1 MQVFAERDLRFGA
14 FLGDPKSPLCC
25 ASNHNLP
32 YFGLINIVLISKSIK
47 TIQFERYPELP
58 NQSVAA
64 SVSEFPVLRPS
75 AAKPPMLM
83 ERTQPVLDKLS
94 RALGEPIITY
104 WNSNKGSI
112 CQNDVAGLYALLR
125 KLGSIERLTLFV
137 KSDGGSG
144 QASLRMVNLLRR
156 YVKHLTVLAPLEC
169 QSAATMLALGADRI
183 LMGPLAHLS
192 AVDTSLTHD
201 LSPIDRDN
209 DRVSV
214 SNDEL
219 LRVIRLWTE
228 QAKDSTTNPYE
239 SLFPYVH
246 PLVIGA
252 VDRSSAL
259 STRICEEILSYHM
272 DDKERAREISNN
284 LNAGYPSHNYPI
296 TLREARRIGLN
307 VEAMDDS
314 INALLF
320 ELNEIYSEMGE
331 SATTDYDEKNS
342 HDNSIIKVMEASG
355 TLIYYQLDK
364 DWHYRSEERRWVA
377 LNEKS
382 QWRKAELVKGKV
394 NISQL
399 HVR

>member
-1 MQVFAERDLRFGA
+1 MS
-14 FLGDPKSPLCC
+14 KSPT
-25 ASNHNLP
+25 AESP
-32 YFGLINIVLISKSIK
+32 A
-47 TIQFERYPELP
+47 RRPEP
-58 NQSVAA
+58 
-64 SVSEFPVLRPS
+64 
-75 AAKPPMLM
+75 AKPPVLM
-83 ERTQPVLDKLS
+83 ERTQPVIKRLS
-94 RALGEPIITY
+94 TAMGEPVFTY
-104 WNSNKGSI
+104 WNSTKGAI
-112 CQNDVAGLYALLR
+112 CQNDVAGLYALIR
-125 KLGSIERLTLFV
+125 STGKLERLSLFM

-144 QASLRMVNLLRR
+144 QAALRMVNLLRR

-228 QAKDSTTNPYE
+228 QAKDSTANPYE
-239 SLFPYVH
+239 ALFPYVH

-272 DDKERAREISNN
+272 EDLDRAREISNI
-284 LNAGYPSHNYPI
+284 LNSGYPSHNYPI
-296 TLREARRIGLN
+296 TLREAKRIGLN
-307 VEAMDDS
+307 VEPMDDDV
-314 INALLF
+314 NALLF
-320 ELNEIYSEMGE
+320 ELNEIYSEMGQ
-331 SATTDYDEKNS
+331 SATTDYDERNS
-342 HDNSIIKVMEASG
+342 HDNSILNVLESSG
-355 TLIYYQLDK
+355 VLIYFQLDK

-377 LNEKS
+377 LNDKS
-382 QWRKAELVKGKV
+382 SWRKAEIVKGKV
-394 NISQL
+394 AISQL

>member
-1 MQVFAERDLRFGA
+1 MNASQPESTLRM
-14 FLGDPKSPLCC
+14 PKK
-25 ASNHNLP
+25 A
-32 YFGLINIVLISKSIK
+32 I
-47 TIQFERYPELP
+47 
-58 NQSVAA
+58 AA
-64 SVSEFPVLRPS
+64 SAARRRAITRP
-75 AAKPPMLM
+75 PILM
-83 ERTQPVLDKLS
+83 QRTQPVIERLS
-94 RALGEPIITY
+94 DALGEPVFTY
-104 WNSNKGSI
+104 WNSTKGAI

-125 KLGSIERLTLFV
+125 STGKLDRLSLFM

-144 QASLRMVNLLRR
+144 QAALRMVNLLRR
-156 YVKHLTVLAPLEC
+156 YVNHLTVLAPLEC

-228 QAKDSTTNPYE
+228 QAKDSTANPYE
-239 SLFPYVH
+239 ALFPYVH

-272 DDKERAREISNN
+272 ADAERAREISNI
-284 LNAGYPSHNYPI
+284 LNSGYPSHNYPI
-296 TLREARRIGLN
+296 TLREAKRIGLN
-307 VEAMDDS
+307 VEPMEDCV
-314 INALLF
+314 NGLLF
-320 ELNEIYSEMGE
+320 ELNEIYSEMGQ
-331 SATTDYDEKNS
+331 SATTDFDEKNS
-342 HDNSIIKVMEASG
+342 HDNSILNVLESSAL
-355 TLIYYQLDK
+355 LIYFQLDK

-377 LNEKS
+377 LNDKS
-382 QWRKAELVKGKV
+382 SWRRAEIVKGKLS
-394 NISQL
+394 ISQL

>member
-1 MQVFAERDLRFGA
+1 
-14 FLGDPKSPLCC
+14 
-25 ASNHNLP
+25 LP
-32 YFGLINIVLISKSIK
+32 SQSV
-47 TIQFERYPELP
+47 
-58 NQSVAA
+58 SVAA
-64 SVSEFPVLRPS
+64 TVSEFPVHRPS
-75 AAKPPMLM
+75 TAKPPMLM
-83 ERTQPVLDKLS
+83 ERTQPVLDRLS

-104 WNSNKGSI
+104 WNSGKGSI
-112 CQNDVAGLYALLR
+112 CQSDVAGLYALVR
-125 KLGSIERLTLFV
+125 NLGSVERLTLFV

-219 LRVIRLWTE
+219 LRVIRLWSE
-228 QAKDSTTNPYE
+228 QAKDSTTNPYAA
-239 SLFPYVH
+239 LFPYVH

-284 LNAGYPSHNYPI
+284 LNSGYPSHNYPI

-314 INALLF
+314 VNALLF

-342 HDNSIIKVMEASG
+342 HDNSIIKVMEAAG

-364 DWHYRSEERRWVA
+364 DWHYRGEERRWVA

-394 NISQL
+394 TISQL

>member
-1 MQVFAERDLRFGA
+1 
-14 FLGDPKSPLCC
+14 
-25 ASNHNLP
+25 
-32 YFGLINIVLISKSIK
+32 
-47 TIQFERYPELP
+47 LP
-58 NQSVAA
+58 NPSVSV
-64 SVSEFPVLRPS
+64 SVSEVAVIRP
-75 AAKPPMLM
+75 AATKPPMLI
-83 ERTQPVLDKLS
+83 ERTQPVLDRL
-94 RALGEPIITY
+94 ATLLGEPVITY
-104 WNSNKGSI
+104 WISSKGSI
-112 CQNDVAGLYALLR
+112 CQSDVASLYALLR
-125 KLGSIERLTLFV
+125 NVGSLERLSVFV

-169 QSAATMLALGADRI
+169 QSAATMLALGADKI

-228 QAKDSTTNPYE
+228 QAKDSTTNPYAA
-239 SLFPYVH
+239 LFPYVH

-272 DDKERAREISNN
+272 HDQERAREISNN

-296 TLREARRIGLN
+296 TLREAKRIGLN
-307 VEAMDDS
+307 VEPMEDNV
-314 INALLF
+314 NALLF
-320 ELNEIYSEMGE
+320 ELNEIYSEMGQ
-331 SATTDYDEKNS
+331 SASTDYDEKNS

-355 TLIYYQLDK
+355 TMVYYQLDK

-382 QWRKAELVKGKV
+382 QWRKADLAKGKV
-394 NISQL
+394 TISQL

>member
-1 MQVFAERDLRFGA
+1 MA
-14 FLGDPKSPLCC
+14 KSSV
-25 ASNHNLP
+25 A
-32 YFGLINIVLISKSIK
+32 
-47 TIQFERYPELP
+47 ELP
-58 NQSVAA
+58 SRRAEAV
-64 SVSEFPVLRPS
+64 
-75 AAKPPMLM
+75 KPPVLM
-83 ERTQPVLDKLS
+83 ERTQPVIKRLS
-94 RALGEPIITY
+94 EALREPVFTY
-104 WNSNKGSI
+104 WNSTKGAI

-125 KLGSIERLTLFV
+125 SIGTLDRLSLFI

-144 QASLRMVNLLRR
+144 QAALRMVNLLRR

-219 LRVIRLWTE
+219 LRVIRLWSE
-228 QAKDSTTNPYE
+228 QAKDSTANPYE
-239 SLFPYVH
+239 ALFPYVH

-272 DDKERAREISNN
+272 EDHDAAREISNV
-284 LNAGYPSHNYPI
+284 LNSGYPSHNYPI
-296 TLREARRIGLN
+296 TLREAKRIGLN
-307 VEAMDDS
+307 VEAMDDGV
-314 INALLF
+314 NALLF
-320 ELNEIYSEMGE
+320 ELNEIYSEMGQ
-331 SATTDYDEKNS
+331 SATTDYDERNS
-342 HDNSIIKVMEASG
+342 HDNSILNVLESNG
-355 TLIYYQLDK
+355 LLIYFQLDK

-377 LNEKS
+377 LNDKS
-382 QWRKAELVKGKV
+382 SWRKAEIVRGKAV
-394 NISQL
+394 ISQL

>member
-1 MQVFAERDLRFGA
+1 M
-14 FLGDPKSPLCC
+14 PKN
-25 ASNHNLP
+25 AA
-32 YFGLINIVLISKSIK
+32 VK
-47 TIQFERYPELP
+47 TPTQRP
-58 NQSVAA
+58 AA
-64 SVSEFPVLRPS
+64 L
-75 AAKPPMLM
+75 KPPVLM
-83 ERTQPVLDKLS
+83 ERTQPVIQKLAT
-94 RALGEPIITY
+94 ALGEPVFTY
-104 WNSNKGSI
+104 WNSTKGSI
-112 CQNDVAGLYALLR
+112 CQNDVIGLYALLR
-125 KLGSIERLTLFV
+125 NSGKLDRLSLFL

-144 QASLRMVNLLRR
+144 QAALRMVNLLRR
-156 YVKHLTVLAPLEC
+156 YVDHLTVLAPLEC

-228 QAKDSTTNPYE
+228 QAKNSTANPYE
-239 SLFPYVH
+239 ALFPYVH

-259 STRICEEILSYHM
+259 STRICEEILSYHI
-272 DDKERAREISNN
+272 DDLAKAKEISNI
-284 LNAGYPSHNYPI
+284 LNSGYPSHSYPI
-296 TLREARRIGLN
+296 TLREAKRIGLN
-307 VEAMDDS
+307 VEPMDESVNAMLS
-314 INALLF
+314 
-320 ELNEIYSEMGE
+320 ELNEIYSEMGQ
-331 SATTDYDEKNS
+331 SASTDYDEKNS
-342 HDNSIIKVMEASG
+342 HDNSILNILESSG
-355 TLIYYQLDK
+355 ILIYFQLDK

-382 QWRKAELVKGKV
+382 SWRKAEMVKGKV
-394 NISQL
+394 AISQL

>member
-1 MQVFAERDLRFGA
+1 M
-14 FLGDPKSPLCC
+14 
-25 ASNHNLP
+25 
-32 YFGLINIVLISKSIK
+32 
-47 TIQFERYPELP
+47 P
-58 NQSVAA
+58 NPSVSV
-64 SVSEFPVLRPS
+64 SVSEVAVIRPA
-75 AAKPPMLM
+75 AAKPPMLI
-83 ERTQPVLDKLS
+83 ERTQPVLERLS
-94 RALGEPIITY
+94 NILGEPVITY
-104 WNSNKGSI
+104 WISSKGSI
-112 CQNDVAGLYALLR
+112 CQSDVASLYALLR
-125 KLGSIERLTLFV
+125 NVGSIDRLSLFV

-169 QSAATMLALGADRI
+169 QSAATMLALGADKI

-219 LRVIRLWTE
+219 LRVIRLWSE
-228 QAKDSTTNPYE
+228 QAKDSTTNPYAA
-239 SLFPYVH
+239 LFPYVH

-272 DDKERAREISNN
+272 DDEERAREISNN
-284 LNAGYPSHNYPI
+284 LNSGYPSHNYPI
-296 TLREARRIGLN
+296 TLREAKRIGLN
-307 VEAMDDS
+307 VEPMDDGV
-314 INALLF
+314 NALLF
-320 ELNEIYSEMGE
+320 ELNEIYSEMGQ
-331 SATTDYDEKNS
+331 SANTDYDEKNS

-355 TLIYYQLDK
+355 ALIYYQIDK

-382 QWRKAELVKGKV
+382 QWRKADLINGKV
-394 NISQL
+394 SISQL